1 MGRPTA
7 RLGDITAHGGLL
19 QPGPGSPNVLIGGRP
34 AWRAGKDLHICP
46 LLTPNP
52 HGGGVVDGGSSSVF
66 INGFPATRIGER
78 VIETTGGPDPVA
90 AGDFTVLIG
99 G

>member
-7 RLGDITAHGGLL
+7 RLGDITAHGGIL

-34 AWRAGKDLHICP
+34 AWRAGKDFHICP
-46 LLTPNP
+46 LATPNP
-52 HGGGVVDGGSSSVF
+52 HGGGVVVDGSSTVL

-78 VIETTGGPDPVA
+78 VDETTGKYDPVA
-90 AGDFTVLIG
+90 GAEFTVLIG
-99 G
+99 D

>member
-7 RLGDITAHGGLL
+7 RLGDITAHGVPLN
-19 QPGPGSPNVLIGGRP
+19 PGPGSPNVVIGGRP

-46 LLTPNP
+46 IATIIP
-52 HGGGVVDGGSSSVF
+52 HGGGVVDGGSSSVL

-78 VIETTGGPDPVA
+78 VIEPFGGPDPIA

-99 G
+99 D